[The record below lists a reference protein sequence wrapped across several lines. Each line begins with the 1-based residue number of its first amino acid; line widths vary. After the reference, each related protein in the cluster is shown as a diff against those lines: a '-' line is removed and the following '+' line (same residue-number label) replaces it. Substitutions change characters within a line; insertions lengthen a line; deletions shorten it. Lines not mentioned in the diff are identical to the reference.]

1 MIHSSIK
8 DKLPEVVKLLRGNRV
23 KSAYLFGSVCSE
35 KFNSESDVDLLISF
49 EDGLDLFQYAD
60 NYWKLE
66 EELPKLFGRE
76 VDLITERQLHNPYFI
91 KVLNKTRT
99 ALYE

>member
-8 DKLPEVVKLLRGNRV
+8 EKLPEVVKFLKVNRV
-23 KSAYLFGSVCSE
+23 KRAYLFGSVCGE
-35 KFNSESDVDLLISF
+35 NFNSNSDVDLLISF
-49 EDGLDLFQYAD
+49 DEELDLYEYAD
-60 NYWKLE
+60 RYWKLD
-66 EELPKLFGRE
+66 EELPKLFGRP

-91 KVLNKTRT
+91 KVLNRTRT